1 MHGLWTGETTK
12 VERCPNDEQLSSQT
26 SRPERHYGLA
36 QISNPGLPHWRIF
49 QSVKSA
55 ESINLGKLNLE
66 KRYVRLRGCELQ
78 PVRGDL
84 LCDSFVAHDS
94 FLPPA
99 ATQGSIRLDAATMAA
114 GAAWQSIAVF
124 PVVHQTQLCQGA
136 LQGVAP
142 GRRPGIRPR

>member
-1 MHGLWTGETTK
+1 M
-12 VERCPNDEQLSSQT
+12 PNDETAILANESTRASLGLGPDFQ
-26 SRPERHYGLA
+26 SRPFALEDSSVGKVR
-36 QISNPGLPHWRIF
+36 RIDEF
-49 QSVKSA
+49 GQANFGRAICPPQRS
-55 ESINLGKLNLE
+55 
-66 KRYVRLRGCELQ
+66 ELQ